1 MRVQGAGGPEAEA
14 SSVSSRQAA
23 LTKVV
28 PPAESAVQASSGST
42 SRRRSQA
49 SIWEP
54 PGPRIY
60 LTSERGVPPP
70 GLSERMT
77 RHGMNNQTF
86 LIVEDE
92 ALIRASICSFFTKRG
107 YRVAEAA
114 SAAEAQRVFFEARPD
129 AAVLDYQLPDGD
141 GLVLMKALKAI
152 DASVPVVIL
161 TAHGSIDLAVRAI
174 KEGAE
179 QFLTK
184 PVELPTLLVI
194 LERLI
199 EHRRN
204 RQTRLA
210 GRYREARHAIDPFAG
225 ESAVMR
231 RLAEQAERVAS
242 STTPVLIQGES
253 GTGKGLLASWLH
265 RNGPRAEEAFVDLNC
280 AGLSRDLLE
289 SELFGHHKGAFTGAV
304 ADKPGLL
311 EIAHRGTL
319 FLDEIGDAD
328 LQVQPKLL
336 KVLEEQAFR
345 RLGDVRDRQVD
356 ARLIAASHH
365 DLRQM
370 VEENRFRH
378 DLFYRISAIPL
389 FVPPLRERG
398 RDVIVLARR
407 LLERISSEQGCPGV
421 PALAR
426 GGAGAARVSLAGE
439 RAGAAQRPGARR
451 AARRPDHGAGQ
462 RPGGSRRTRTRSHDA
477 SRSRQPEPGGAAAHR
492 VRAGLGARRRTPR
505 RGDPR
510 PLTQRALPEAQEA
523 PHPPA
528 EVSRL
533 SPSPGFETRS
543 REFATATRARSA
555 PSSRRAGI

>member
-1 MRVQGAGGPEAEA
+1 
-14 SSVSSRQAA
+14 
-23 LTKVV
+23 
-28 PPAESAVQASSGST
+28 
-42 SRRRSQA
+42 
-49 SIWEP
+49 
-54 PGPRIY
+54 
-60 LTSERGVPPP
+60 
-70 GLSERMT
+70 
-77 RHGMNNQTF
+77 MNNQTF

-114 SAAEAQRVFFEARPD
+114 SVAEAQRVFTEARPD
-129 AAVLDYQLPDGD
+129 ATVLDYQLPDGN
-141 GLVLMKALKAI
+141 GIVLMKALKAI
-152 DASVPVVIL
+152 DASVPIVIL
-161 TAHGSIDLAVRAI
+161 TAHGSIDLAVHAI

-210 GRYREARHAIDPFAG
+210 GRYRETRQAIDPFAG

-336 KVLEEQAFR
+336 KVLEEQSFR

-389 FVPPLRERG
+389 FVAPLRERG
-398 RDVIVLARR
+398 SDVIILARL

-421 PALAR
+421 RLSPEAERALLAYRWPGNVRELRNALERAVLLGDRTMVRASDLAEVVAPAAASTTPR
-426 GGAGAARVSLAGE
+426 ARVSLSQAE
-439 RAGAAQRPGARR
+439 RQHIEYVLSAEQGDVRR
-451 AARRPDHGAGQ
+451 AAATLGL
-462 RPGGSRRTRTRSHDA
+462 
-477 SRSRQPEPGGAAAHR
+477 SRSALYQKLKKHR
-492 VRAGLGARRRTPR
+492 I
-505 RGDPR
+505 PR
-510 PLTQRALPEAQEA
+510 PKS
-523 PHPPA
+523 PA
-528 EVSRL
+528 
-533 SPSPGFETRS
+533 
-543 REFATATRARSA
+543 
-555 PSSRRAGI
+555 